1 MVFARSALFA
11 LAACSALSGL
21 APAQVLE
28 EPGKRSIPAVGI
40 KTSTRFDF
48 THMKSYRGVVEEVK
62 GDRVTV
68 MCHDGDLKLKSRTFT
83 ATDLLAEG
91 GFHEKALSASHT
103 YLWADLKKGDSV
115 SLETILDQED
125 KVTYCVEIK
134 IERRPGGKLPQGQ
147 KPEEERW
154 FLPRSLQNDID
165 NGEDVSDEDIA
176 KAFPLRPSKELGVP
190 DKPGGLDKEYQKK
203 LDAIR
208 AKKKDLKAAPP
219 EKKDD
224 KK

>member
-1 MVFARSALFA
+1 MHFTRSGLTSIAACVA
-11 LAACSALSGL
+11 LAGVAH
-21 APAQVLE
+21 AQVRE
-28 EPGKRSIPAVGI
+28 EPGKRSTPSVGI
-40 KTSTRFDF
+40 KTSTIFNPNAMMTYF
-48 THMKSYRGVVEEVK
+48 GVVKEVK
-62 GDRVTV
+62 DGKVTLLG
-68 MCHDGDLKLKSRTFT
+68 HDGDLKLKSLTFT

-91 GFHEKALSASHT
+91 GFHEKAISASCT
-103 YLWADLKKGDSV
+103 YLWADMKKGDSV
-115 SLETILDQED
+115 QFHTILDEED

-176 KAFPLRPSKELGVP
+176 KAYPPRSSKEIGVP
-190 DKPGGLDKEYQKK
+190 DKPGGLDPEYQKK

-208 AKKKDLKAAPP
+208 AKKKEGALKATPP
-219 EKKDD
+219 D